1 MFSFCSFLKW
11 NFDLNRI
18 YFFICHWNA
27 LRNSVCI
34 FSTSFGLMQEKRIIN
49 FITKSPKIVCFSYLL
64 TSYLCRALCQSFKNK
79 LTHKI
84 SFSWQSDLCDVWKK
98 IVLSTTDRTILPNLL
113 ICLLVCFLRNLVS
126 FFWSVVLKTRFEL
139 LHAIP
144 ILILTFRKPW
154 HRNSSRYNLKYSV
167 IF

>member
-1 MFSFCSFLKW
+1 MFSYYSFLKW

-84 SFSWQSDLCDVWKK
+84 SFSWQSDLCDVSKK
-98 IVLSTTDRTILPNLL
+98 NRL
-113 ICLLVCFLRNLVS
+113 IYYRQDNFAKFTYMFVGLFFKKFGLIFLKRCLEN
-126 FFWSVVLKTRFEL
+126 
-139 LHAIP
+139 
-144 ILILTFRKPW
+144 
-154 HRNSSRYNLKYSV
+154 
-167 IF
+167 